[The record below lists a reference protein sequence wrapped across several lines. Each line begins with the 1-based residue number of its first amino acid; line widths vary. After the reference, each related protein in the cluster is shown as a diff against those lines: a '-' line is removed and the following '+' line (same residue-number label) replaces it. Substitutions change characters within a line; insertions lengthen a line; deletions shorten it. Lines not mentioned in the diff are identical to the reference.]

1 MTEIIAV
8 RALVGVEH
16 GADGEPRCLKR
27 EDAGSDREVVLH
39 QVFVAE
45 ASQDFSIV
53 NQLIESLVE
62 LAAVEDRKVCVVC

>member
-1 MTEIIAV
+1 LTEIIAV

-16 GADGEPRCLKR
+16 GADGEPRCLQR
-27 EDAGSDREVVLH
+27 EDAGSNREVVLH

-53 NQLIESLVE
+53 
-62 LAAVEDRKVCVVC
+62 D